1 MSETIPKSFVKIG
14 DGPPQKCSVLPE
26 YSLLGLRVIPNFY
39 LYFTNLQ
46 RFPEFSGYKAQRF
59 PGQPGPR
66 SITLLPKGRFQDL
79 ESLAADIQK
88 IKTRAPISIQIDVE
102 PTEIPAGK
110 IATKSPVKIK
120 IQIDPPPEVDS

>member
-1 MSETIPKSFVKIG
+1 M
-14 DGPPQKCSVLPE
+14 
-26 YSLLGLRVIPNFY
+26 IPNFY

-46 RFPEFSGYKAQRF
+46 RFPEFVGYKAQRY

-66 SITLLPKGRFQDL
+66 SITYLPKGRFQDL

-88 IKTRAPISIQIDVE
+88 IKTRAPISIQIEDE